1 MTSWKDELRAA
12 LAPARLNLFG
22 VVSAASNTRA
32 ARFGLTASLLVLLV
46 SLEALAGE
54 KRIVSLAPS
63 ITETLFAIGAG
74 EEVVGVTDACRWP
87 PEAVKIPRVG
97 SYLGANVEAVVA
109 RRPSV
114 VIAVPGV
121 GNRSSLESLE
131 ALGLRVVAVQE
142 GPTLEDVFASMR
154 SIAAEAER
162 EEEGKR
168 LLERLRREIASIHEK
183 IKAAKPKRVLLI
195 LNRDPVVAV
204 GEGTFI
210 DELLRLAGGKNAAN
224 GLGPWPRLSVE
235 HMIQTSPEI
244 VLDATLMGD
253 ESSPDPYFY
262 QQLELT
268 AARENR
274 IYSGRFDQLLRPG
287 PSLGSG
293 LEKLARL
300 LHPELFE

>member
-1 MTSWKDELRAA
+1 MKHSVDLRYWESTFTYAA
-12 LAPARLNLFG
+12 HCG
-22 VVSAASNTRA
+22 MV
-32 ARFGLTASLLVLLV
+32 ASLLVLLV
-46 SLEALAGE
+46 ALEALAGE

-63 ITETLFAIGAG
+63 ITETLFAVGAG
-74 EEVVGVTDACRWP
+74 GEVVGVTNACRWP
-87 PEAVKIPRVG
+87 PEAAKIPRVG

-121 GNRSSLESLE
+121 GNRGSLESLE

-142 GPTLEDVFASMR
+142 GPTLENVFASMLT
-154 SIAAEAER
+154 IAAEAER
-162 EEEGKR
+162 DEAGRR
-168 LLERLRREIASIHEK
+168 LVERLRREIASIHEK
-183 IKAAKPKRVLLI
+183 TKAAKRKKVLLI
-195 LNRDPVVAV
+195 LNRDPVVAA
-204 GEGTFI
+204 GDGTFI
-210 DELLRLAGGKNAAN
+210 DELLRLAGGENAAG

-244 VLDATLMGD
+244 ILDATLMGD
-253 ESSPDPYFY
+253 EPSPDLSFY

-268 AARENR
+268 AAREDR
-274 IYSGRFDQLLRPG
+274 VYSGRFDQLLRPG